1 MVVDSHVRFHDAG
14 LDSGAPFIVTLVVT
28 LAELREVLE
37 MLFGTLILMLG
48 GAAADALVAVQI
60 GSMVDQLT
68 RLAHS
73 DAEQQ
78 PPSGDALALPVA
90 SSSLDT
96 ALALLAGLS
105 IAQALAHFAG
115 EHIAALC
122 HTLLTMFLIHPNH
135 QPT

>member
-1 MVVDSHVRFHDAG
+1 MGGADASSAAHLILGDDLPGSSDLTDRKVLSEMVGRM
-14 LDSGAPFIVTLVVT
+14 
-28 LAELREVLE
+28 LAYRWA
-37 MLFGTLILMLG
+37 LFGTLILMLG

-105 IAQALAHFAG
+105 IAQALAHFAR
-115 EHIAALC
+115 
-122 HTLLTMFLIHPNH
+122 LLE
-135 QPT
+135 Q